1 MDLLELRK
9 EIDRIDDQLIP
20 LLMARMDVSEQV
32 AKYKVERGIP
42 VLNEERERQILDDV
56 AGKCG
61 DRGETIKTVFAATMD
76 ASRALQHK
84 MMDGGADL
92 RKEITEDLQDGP
104 IAVAPGE
111 CIACAGVE
119 GAYASI
125 AGARLFPGVPIKY
138 YKYFEN
144 VFEAVDKGEARYGI
158 IPVENSTAGSVHES
172 YDLIMKYRF
181 FMVGARDEK
190 IEHCLAAHPDT
201 RYEDV
206 ESIYSHH
213 QALTQCSN
221 FIENFGFTGI
231 TYSNTAAAAK
241 YVAQSDR
248 RDIAAICSPTA
259 AKKYGLQVMKREIQ
273 NISNNRTR
281 FVVISKD
288 MQISSDADK
297 ISLIFRVPHTTGSL
311 YRVLGRFSMAGLNL
325 TKIESRPMGNG
336 EFSYFFY
343 VDIMGSVRRDV
354 TLDLLCALSDEL
366 PGFKFLGNFRE
377 QED

>member
-1 MDLLELRK
+1 MKQTVD
-9 EIDRIDDQLIP
+9 
-20 LLMARMDVSEQV
+20 
-32 AKYKVERGIP
+32 
-42 VLNEERERQILDDV
+42 
-56 AGKCG
+56 
-61 DRGETIKTVFAATMD
+61 ETA
-76 ASRALQHK
+76 
-84 MMDGGADL
+84 
-92 RKEITEDLQDGP
+92 EITAALQDGP